1 MQPVINMA
9 DAEAAVIG
17 FLRQHL
23 DASVRVG
30 KKIPN
35 PVPDFFIQVRRI
47 GGSTDSKVLDKPRI
61 DCLVFHDADAA
72 VRKDLAIE
80 VHALLLAI
88 ANDTVGDAL
97 LYSARDFL
105 APIDVPDPV
114 DESRQVTML
123 TVEITMRKSA
133 QA

>member
-1 MQPVINMA
+1 MA
-9 DAEAAVIG
+9 DSEQAVIA
-17 FLRQHL
+17 FLNQHL
-23 DASVRVG
+23 PDDVRVG

-35 PVPDFFIQVRRI
+35 PLPDKFIQVRRI
-47 GGSTDSKVLDKPRI
+47 GGSTGSAVLDRPRI
-61 DCLVFHDADAA
+61 DCLVFLDNPGE
-72 VRKDLAIE
+72 RKDLAIE
-80 VHALLLAI
+80 THALLLAI

-97 LYSARDFL
+97 LYSAEDFL

-114 DESRQVTML
+114 DETRTVSML